1 MFVFRKFGV
10 LYFFETPVL
19 RFALLPYYRP
29 FHIMLIQQNFLT
41 TEAVAER
48 LLKIIHKSSKSTA
61 QYCVC
66 YQLRTYSQVIS
77 NLIKFFRAAV
87 FVELRWNI

>member
-10 LYFFETPVL
+10 LYISETPVL

-48 LLKIIHKSSKSTA
+48 LLKIIHKSELNDSKSTA

-66 YQLRTYSQVIS
+66 Y
-77 NLIKFFRAAV
+77 
-87 FVELRWNI
+87 